1 MSPAVVLSIGFVA
14 LVLTAGFR
22 DALSFTIPNWI
33 SLCLATAF
41 PLAAL
46 AVGMSWPVMG
56 LNLGIG
62 AAALI
67 AGMLL
72 FALGWIGGGDAK
84 LLAAVALW
92 LGWPATTTFLVA
104 TAITGGTLAVL
115 LISVRSTQLRP
126 LILLGPRW
134 VARLAEPGEGV
145 PYGVAIA
152 AGACAALPM
161 TLFGASLG
169 L

>member
-1 MSPAVVLSIGFVA
+1 MSPAATLSLAFLA
-14 LVLTAGFR
+14 LVLVAALK
-22 DALSFTIPNWI
+22 DALSFTIPNWV
-33 SLCLATAF
+33 SLTLAAIF

-46 AVGMSWPVMG
+46 AVGMPWPVLG
-56 LNLGIG
+56 LNVAIG
-62 AAALI
+62 VAALI
-67 AGMLL
+67 AGMAM
-72 FALGWIGGGDAK
+72 FAMGWIGGGDAK
-84 LLAAVALW
+84 LLAAAALW
-92 LGWPATTTFLVA
+92 LGWPATTTFLAA

-115 LISVRSTQLRP
+115 LVSVRSAQLRP
-126 LILLGPRW
+126 LVLLGPRW
-134 VARLAEPGEGV
+134 VVRLAEPGEGV